1 MLKEKIRSFSILKTI
16 GREADNILKKNKDV
30 DNKISQV
37 YNHVSDRT
45 KEVLNELS
53 FKELSTL
60 DKVKILCAI
69 KALHYKN
76 EDADSIWSD
85 IKEAYM
91 ASNIA

>member
-1 MLKEKIRSFSILKTI
+1 MLKENILSFSILKTI

-30 DNKISQV
+30 DNKVSQV
-37 YNHVSDRT
+37 YNHVSDKT
-45 KEVLNELS
+45 KEVLNDLS

-60 DKVKILCAI
+60 DKIKVLCAI

-76 EDADSIWSD
+76 EDADSVWSD
-85 IKEAYM
+85 IREAYM

>member
-1 MLKEKIRSFSILKTI
+1 MLKENILSLSILKTI

-30 DNKISQV
+30 DNKVSQV
-37 YNHVSDRT
+37 YNHVPDRT
-45 KEVLNELS
+45 KEVLNDLS

-60 DKVKILCAI
+60 DKVKILCSI

-76 EDADSIWSD
+76 EDADSVWSD
-85 IKEAYM
+85 ITEAYM